1 MEITSVKF
9 MLMVQDMA
17 RAIRFYRDVIGL
29 EVKFE
34 SPEWTELAYGDAI
47 VALHGGGKG
56 EFRTTRLSFQV
67 KDIRAACREITAGGG
82 KIASPPME
90 RPGELIILAEIVDT
104 EGNQFSLTEYL
115 PTSPEA

>member
-17 RAIRFYRDVIGL
+17 RAIRFYHDVIGL
-29 EVKFE
+29 EVQFE

-82 KIASPPME
+82 KIA
-90 RPGELIILAEIVDT
+90 GELIILAEIVDT

>member
-1 MEITSVKF
+1 VEITSVKF

-17 RAIRFYRDVIGL
+17 RAIRFYHDVIGL

-34 SPEWTELAYGDAI
+34 SPEWTELAYGAAI

-56 EFRTTRLSFQV
+56 EFRTTGLGFQV

-90 RPGELIILAEIVDT
+90 RPGERIILAEIVDT